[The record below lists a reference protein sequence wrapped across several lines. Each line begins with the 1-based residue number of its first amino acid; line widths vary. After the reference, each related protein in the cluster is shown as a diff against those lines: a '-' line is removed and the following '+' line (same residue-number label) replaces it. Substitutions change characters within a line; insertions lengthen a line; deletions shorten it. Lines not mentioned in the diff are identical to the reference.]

1 MSEIVPGVPMPV
13 SDEKIGELKAAFS
26 KLSAETSDGYKEVKK
41 AIQVCVKTR
50 TAIDGKRQELN
61 EEALRWQRIVNAEAK
76 RLTALVEEIENP
88 LRSKK
93 QAVDDEA
100 AKRKKELEEK
110 HRAFVQGRLDEFV
123 RRTGRSCQYDLAES
137 MQDDEWAMFV
147 ELGEKEAKR
156 LAEAEAER
164 KLADE
169 RERRKLAEAVERER
183 AENQRLQAE
192 LDAMRKEKADREQAE
207 RERSEAIEQERIAE
221 ENRKQAEQT
230 QVEWEAACE
239 TIEADREKFEL
250 CFDDALVA
258 LGKIDRVA
266 YRTAIG
272 SYLDSAIQ
280 AVCDA
285 QDKLTE
291 FKGE

>member
-1 MSEIVPGVPMPV
+1 MSDIVPVVPMPV
-13 SDEKIGELKAAFS
+13 SDEKIGELKDAFS
-26 KLSAETSDGYKEVKK
+26 GLSAETSEGYKEVKK

-61 EEALRWQRIVNAEAK
+61 EEALRWQRTVNAEAK
-76 RLTALVEEIENP
+76 RLTALVEAIEDP
-88 LRSKK
+88 LRKKK
-93 QAVDDEA
+93 QAVDDDA
-100 AKRKKELEEK
+100 AKRKQELEEK
-110 HRAFVQGRLDEFV
+110 QRAFVQSRLDEYV
-123 RRTGRSCQYDLAES
+123 RRTGKSCHYDIAEA
-137 MQDDEWAMFV
+137 MQDGEWAAFV
-147 ELGEKEAKR
+147 ADAEEEAKE
-156 LAEAEAER
+156 LAAAEAER

-192 LDAMRKEKADREQAE
+192 LEAMRKEKADRERAE
-207 RERSEAIEQERIAE
+207 RERLEAIERERVAE
-221 ENRKQAEQT
+221 EQRKQAERT
-230 QVEWEAACE
+230 EAEQNAALFV
-239 TIEADREKFEL
+239 IARERNSYEL

-258 LGKIDRVA
+258 LGRIDRVA

-291 FKGE
+291 FKGG

>member
-1 MSEIVPGVPMPV
+1 MSEIVPVVPMPV
-13 SDEKIGELKAAFS
+13 SDEKIGELKDAFCG
-26 KLSAETSDGYKEVKK
+26 LSAETDYGYKEVKK

-61 EEALRWQRIVNAEAK
+61 EEALRWQRTVNAEAK

-100 AKRKKELEEK
+100 AKRKQELEEK
-110 HRAFVQGRLDEFV
+110 QRAFVQGRLDEYV
-123 RRTGRSCQYDLAES
+123 RRTGKSCRYDVAEAMCDS
-137 MQDDEWAMFV
+137 QWAEFV
-147 ELGEKEAKR
+147 EDAEEEAKEI
-156 LAEAEAER
+156 ASAEAER

-192 LDAMRKEKADREQAE
+192 LEAMRKEKADRERAE
-207 RERSEAIEQERIAE
+207 RERSEAIERERIAE
-221 ENRKQAEQT
+221 EQRKQAEQT
-230 QVEWEAACE
+230 EAVRKAAVDLIDSE
-239 TIEADREKFEL
+239 RQAYDL
-250 CFDDALVA
+250 CFDNALSD
-258 LGKIDRVA
+258 LGRIDRTA
-266 YRTAIG
+266 YRAAIG

-291 FKGE
+291 FKRG

>member
-1 MSEIVPGVPMPV
+1 MSEIVQVVPMPV
-13 SDEKIGELKAAFS
+13 SDGCIEAMKDLFS
-26 KLSAETSDGYKEVKK
+26 SLSAETSDGYKEVKK

-100 AKRKKELEEK
+100 AKRKQELEEK
-110 HRAFVQGRLDEFV
+110 HRAFVQGRLDEYV
-123 RRTGRSCQYDLAES
+123 RRTGKSCHYDIAAA
-137 MQDDEWAMFV
+137 MPDGEWAAFV
-147 ELGEKEAKR
+147 EDAEEKAKE
-156 LAEAEAER
+156 LAAAEAE
-164 KLADE
+164 
-169 RERRKLAEAVERER
+169 RKLAEAVERER

-192 LDAMRKEKADREQAE
+192 LDAMRKEKADRERSE
-207 RERSEAIEQERIAE
+207 RERSEAIERERIAE
-221 ENRKQAEQT
+221 EHRKQAEQT
-230 QVEWEAACE
+230 KAERIAALSV
-239 TIEADREKFEL
+239 IARQRNSYEL

-266 YRTAIG
+266 YRTVIG

-291 FKGE
+291 FKRG

>member
-1 MSEIVPGVPMPV
+1 MSEIVPVVPMPV
-13 SDEKIGELKAAFS
+13 SDEKIGLLKAEFS
-26 KLSAETSDGYKEVKK
+26 DLSAETPDGYKEVKK

-61 EEALRWQRIVNAEAK
+61 EEALRWQRTVNAEAK

-100 AKRKKELEEK
+100 AKRKQELEEK
-110 HRAFVQGRLDEFV
+110 HRAFVQGRLDEYV
-123 RRTGRSCQYDLAES
+123 RRTGLSCQYDLAES

-164 KLADE
+164 RLADE

-183 AENQRLQAE
+183 AEKQRLQDE
-192 LDAMRKEKADREQAE
+192 VDALRKEKADRERAE
-207 RERSEAIEQERIAE
+207 RERSEAIERERIAE
-221 ENRKQAEQT
+221 EQRKQAEQT
-230 QVEWEAACE
+230 QAEWEAASE
-239 TIEADREKFEL
+239 KIEVDRERFEL

-258 LGKIDRVA
+258 LGRIDRVA